1 MKPKKILLGLAGVAI
16 GLMAAVP
23 SLVLAHCY
31 AGQVCVP
38 DPCNTHH
45 GGTCSPEIQKSID
58 AMQIMQKQASSGAV
72 QKIFTVV
79 EIETLEVPA
88 NSSGNTKIV
97 PVEIPTPGSS
107 PGSISPFPQ
116 IPMTPT
122 EFAKRALPIRNAQ
135 DLDILKQGVLDTS
148 RELLDVAASEA
159 SDKAVAKKSGTTS
172 GRMLV
177 QHLNFTSATFIKL
190 KQYSKIMEETRDMIG
205 QGDISLIDA
214 KWTEIEKLNRYT
226 QSIIQ
231 QEGEPDK

>member
-1 MKPKKILLGLAGVAI
+1 MKLEKILFGATGAAI
-16 GLMAAVP
+16 SLMAFMP
-23 SLVLAHCY
+23 SPVLAHCY

-38 DPCNTHH
+38 DPCNAHH

-58 AMQIMQKQASSGAV
+58 AMQTMQKQASSGAV

-88 NSSGNTKIV
+88 NSSDNTKIV
-97 PVEIPTPGSS
+97 PVEIPKPGSS
-107 PGSISPFPQ
+107 PESILPFPQ
-116 IPMTPT
+116 TPMTPT

-135 DLDILKQGVLDTS
+135 ELNILKQGVLDSS

-159 SDKAVAKKSGTTS
+159 SDKAVSKKSGTTS

-177 QHLNFTSATFIKL
+177 QHLNFTSATFNKL
-190 KQYSKIMEETRDMIG
+190 QQYSKIMEETRDMIR

-231 QEGEPDK
+231 QEGVPDK